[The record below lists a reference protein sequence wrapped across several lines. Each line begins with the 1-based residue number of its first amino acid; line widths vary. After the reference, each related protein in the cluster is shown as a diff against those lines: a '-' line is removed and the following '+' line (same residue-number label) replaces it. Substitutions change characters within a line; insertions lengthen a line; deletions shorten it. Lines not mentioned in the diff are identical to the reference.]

1 MKILLNCFCTNKS
14 TQEPF
19 IDISLS
25 HNCIQVI
32 LGSVLGDGSL
42 KIQKNYKNA
51 RLQIRH
57 SIIQKEYLLW
67 KKTQLHEISLA
78 KTQIQKADGFS
89 KNQKISF
96 QSRATKE
103 LTKIHA
109 IVCKDNKVNIQL
121 YWLNALDELALL
133 VWWLDDGSLIS
144 KRTQGCLCTD
154 GFHESCQKILQEYLF
169 NSWKIS
175 TRIGTVF
182 SAHLKNSDRS
192 PPFYNRLYLNNSELQ
207 KLFHLIMP
215 LLDTENMV
223 RKFALQYKDNKD
235 QERWISIM
243 KKAMPK
249 FHNEIN
255 RLYECL

>member
-1 MKILLNCFCTNKS
+1 MNIILHCFSANKS
-14 TQEPF
+14 TQELF
-19 IDISLS
+19 RDISLS

-57 SIIQKEYLLW
+57 SIVQKEYLLW
-67 KKTQLHEISLA
+67 KKTQLNEITLP
-78 KTQIQKADGFS
+78 KTQIQKPDGFS
-89 KNQKISF
+89 KNYKISF

-109 IVCKDNKVNIQL
+109 IVCKNNQVNIKL
-121 YWLNALDELALL
+121 DWLNVLDKLGLL
-133 VWWLDDGSLIS
+133 VWWLDDGSLIA
-144 KRTQGCLCTD
+144 KRTQGCFCTD
-154 GFHESCQKILQEYLF
+154 TFNESCHKILQQYFLDLWEI
-169 NSWKIS
+169 N
-175 TRIGTVF
+175 TRIGTI
-182 SAHLKNSDRS
+182 STANLKNSN
-192 PPFYNRLYLNNSELQ
+192 PALPFYNRLYLNNTELQ
-207 KLFHLIMP
+207 KLFNLIMP
-215 LLDTENMV
+215 LLETEDMV
-223 RKFALQYKDNKD
+223 RKFALQYKNNKD

-255 RLYECL
+255 RLYGCL